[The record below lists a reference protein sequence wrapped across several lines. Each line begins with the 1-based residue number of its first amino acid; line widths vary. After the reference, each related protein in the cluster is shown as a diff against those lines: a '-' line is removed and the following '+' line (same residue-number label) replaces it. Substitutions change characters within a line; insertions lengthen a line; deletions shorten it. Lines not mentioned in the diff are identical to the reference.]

1 MRKLSIYYCSL
12 YLNNFLVTI
21 LWHLLSS
28 GWKSLRICDSPIFL
42 KSLRTKTLSSKV
54 LKHWFLYYGT
64 FWISGLK
71 FPNSDSKC
79 FKVFFNEISSS
90 SGQEGRE
97 TVRLGNYMTIY
108 KSRVDVRKSALL
120 VWKCLLC
127 WSPSWLPV
135 AKGVSGIPVLLSLKT
150 GNFGSLH
157 VWSLPANAC
166 FHSSVWNLKT
176 KTQVTESKVKEWENW
191 RLKL

>member
-1 MRKLSIYYCSL
+1 MLQ
-12 YLNNFLVTI
+12 
-21 LWHLLSS
+21 LLAFIIF
-28 GWKSLRICDSPIFL
+28 GQKSLRICDSPIFL
-42 KSLRTKTLSSKV
+42 KSLRTKSFSSKV

-71 FPNSDSKC
+71 FPNSASKC
-79 FKVFFNEISSS
+79 FKVFFHEISSS

-108 KSRVDVRKSALL
+108 KLRVDVVKSALL

-135 AKGVSGIPVLLSLKT
+135 AKRAVGFQCCSLLKQVTLAHGMILVCKCLLS
-150 GNFGSLH
+150 
-157 VWSLPANAC
+157 VAQC
-166 FHSSVWNLKT
+166 
-176 KTQVTESKVKEWENW
+176 EI
-191 RLKL
+191 